1 MEIDHLLA
9 ERQISEFQIE
19 VFSYYDKLEYE
30 LVIKLLSAAYRKG
43 ITSITM
49 PLLTYEVVSCW
60 STIKMD
66 CASNGK

>member
-49 PLLTYEVVSCW
+49 P
-60 STIKMD
+60 
-66 CASNGK
+66 